1 MIKYLKKYC
10 DILGP
15 SGMEDE
21 VREAIIA
28 DIKDSGCEYETDPLG
43 NLTVFKK
50 GKKRRDKKTNKRSW
64 IYRKRKKNRL
74 QYSI

>member
-1 MIKYLKKYC
+1 MLRYLKKYC

-21 VREAIIA
+21 IRNAIIE

-43 NLTVFKK
+43 NLIVFKK
-50 GKKRRDKKTNKRSW
+50 GKKK
-64 IYRKRKKNRL
+64 
-74 QYSI
+74 